1 VRADELFIHTLDDL
15 EDRVRGPLP
24 EYRLL
29 GIAGL
34 LRKLLI
40 DDNPLVDQV
49 NRHHRRRLTFVVS
62 DSREYEELVKS
73 MGATFMTAE
82 DGIDP
87 VGAPPG
93 FGRLELNRSQF
104 LKHRAMLT
112 QNEEISVA
120 DLIQHG
126 ANVAGAVHLSNP
138 RKPTHKEISKWAGQF
153 SPGGYPAGTRSLQ
166 AIGRVVLRTLEPLRA
181 AVMGMPATS
190 LTPVGTDHIAI
201 NDYTHFGPGQS
212 VSAPFHPTGLEL
224 TILVSVRWKD
234 GTGPLVKTADGA
246 WSFVQDFNNRCAY
259 SVGGQQRLTHVSAP
273 NLRGRWAFYVLATDA
288 NGVVLRINSAAVD
301 EWKPKDIKPPQADLV
316 LMQDAVGDARDFA
329 VYERR
334 LPDEDLTALWE
345 AWDQQR

>member
-1 VRADELFIHTLDDL
+1 MRAEELFIHTLDDL

-24 EYRLL
+24 EYRVL

-40 DDNPLVDQV
+40 DDSPLVDQV
-49 NRHHRRRLTFVVS
+49 NRHQRQRLTFVVS
-62 DSREYEELVKS
+62 DSRQYEELVKS
-73 MGATFMTAE
+73 MGAPFMTAE

-87 VGAPPG
+87 EGAPPG

-138 RKPTHKEISKWAGQF
+138 RKPTHMEISKWADQF

-181 AVMGMPATS
+181 AVMGLPATS
-190 LTPVGTDHIAI
+190 ITPVGTDHIAI
-201 NDYTHFGPGQS
+201 QDYTHFGPGQA
-212 VSAPFHPTGLEL
+212 VGAPFHPSSSAL
-224 TILVSVRWKD
+224 TILISVRWKA
-234 GTGPLVKTADGA
+234 GTGPLIKTADGA
-246 WSFVQDFNNRCAY
+246 WGFVLDVDDRCAY
-259 SVGGQQRLTHVSAP
+259 TVGGQRRLTQVSAP

-288 NGVVLRINSAAVD
+288 QGVLLWTNSAEVD
-301 EWKPKDIKPPQADLV
+301 RWQPHSIKPPEADLV
-316 LMQDAVGDARDFA
+316 VMQDAVGDARDFA

-334 LPDEDLTALWE
+334 LSDEDLGSLWE
-345 AWDQQR
+345 AWNKQQ

>member
-1 VRADELFIHTLDDL
+1 MRAEELFIHTLDDL

-24 EYRLL
+24 EYRVL

-40 DDNPLVDQV
+40 DDSPLVDQV
-49 NRHHRRRLTFVVS
+49 NRHHRQRLMFVVS
-62 DSREYEELVKS
+62 DSRHYEELVKS

-87 VGAPPG
+87 EGAPPG

-104 LKHRAMLT
+104 LSHRAMLT
-112 QNEEISVA
+112 QKEEISVA

-126 ANVAGAVHLSNP
+126 ANVGGAIHLSDP
-138 RKPTHKEISKWAGQF
+138 RKPAHKEISKWAAQF

-181 AVMGMPATS
+181 AVMGLPATS
-190 LTPVGTDHIAI
+190 ITPVGTDHVAI
-201 NDYTHFGPGQS
+201 HDYTHFAPGQS
-212 VSAPFHPTGLEL
+212 VSTPFHPTRSEL
-224 TILVSVRWKD
+224 TILISVRWKA

-246 WSFVQDFNNRCAY
+246 WSFVQDVDNRCAY
-259 SVGGQQRLTHVSAP
+259 TVGGQRRLTHVSAP
-273 NLRGRWAFYVLATDA
+273 NLRGRWALYVLATDA
-288 NGVVLRINSAAVD
+288 NGVLVWINSAAVD
-301 EWKPKDIKPPQADLV
+301 RWQPENVKPPEADLV
-316 LMQDAVGDARDFA
+316 VMQDAVGDARDIA

-334 LPDEDLTALWE
+334 LPDEDLTSLWE
-345 AWDQQR
+345 AWSEQR